1 MLLMSLTFP
10 SQVRGDAGLGPPPV
24 GPGALILPAGREERS
39 GGKGLRREMDKV
51 EKDKRTGR
59 SFITSS
65 DVGGKRERV
74 DGDGSSWERL
84 SVQGVKKQRV
94 QSFNEKVQTERGE
107 VRGKTKGTE
116 GGRGCNDRTKIKRL
130 ERERSWK
137 HPHQT
142 KERKSEKCF
151 GPRQPPSVPHFI
163 TFQI

>member
-1 MLLMSLTFP
+1 MSLTFP

-74 DGDGSSWERL
+74 DRDGRSGERL
-84 SVQGVKKQRV
+84 SVQGGKKV
-94 QSFNEKVQTERGE
+94 QSFNENVQTEGGGGLEERQKE
-107 VRGKTKGTE
+107 LKE
-116 GGRGCNDRTKIKRL
+116 GGAAMTEQK
-130 ERERSWK
+130 
-137 HPHQT
+137 
-142 KERKSEKCF
+142 
-151 GPRQPPSVPHFI
+151 
-163 TFQI
+163 

>member
-1 MLLMSLTFP
+1 MSLTFP

-65 DVGGKRERV
+65 DVGGEKRASGQRREER
-74 DGDGSSWERL
+74 GKTFSSGGKKSSECKVSMKTCRL
-84 SVQGVKKQRV
+84 RG
-94 QSFNEKVQTERGE
+94 GE

-116 GGRGCNDRTKIKRL
+116 GGRGCHDRTKIKRL
-130 ERERSWK
+130 ESDRSWK

-142 KERKSEKCF
+142 KEKKSEKWF

>member
-1 MLLMSLTFP
+1 MSLTFP

-74 DGDGSSWERL
+74 DWETGGAGKDFQFR
-84 SVQGVKKQRV
+84 GEKKQRV
-94 QSFNEKVQTERGE
+94 QSFNENVQTERG
-107 VRGKTKGTE
+107 
-116 GGRGCNDRTKIKRL
+116 GG
-130 ERERSWK
+130 
-137 HPHQT
+137 
-142 KERKSEKCF
+142 
-151 GPRQPPSVPHFI
+151 
-163 TFQI
+163 